1 MLSFEH
7 NQKAKIFSVVPMI
20 ASRLGDS
27 EPGGTHAAN
36 LADQHCL
43 VGDDPLPGVGGG
55 AMA

>member
-20 ASRLGDS
+20 ANRLGDS

-43 VGDDPLPGVGGG
+43 VGDDPLLGVGGS